1 MRFVMSLLIV
11 CAFIFP
17 VVLNAQFTDACAQA
31 NIDAQTEV
39 NKTMWLAIGF
49 LLGFPI
55 GWPLLPMVIE
65 PSPPATKLLGMPPDY
80 VTTYTSCF
88 KEAGKKVENDAALKG
103 CVAGMIIYVGCWLIY
118 YLIIASAIAATP
130 Y

>member
-1 MRFVMSLLIV
+1 MRSL
-11 CAFIFP
+11 F
-17 VVLNAQFTDACAQA
+17 VVLIFLTFLVPVIANAQYVDACAQA

-49 LLGFPI
+49 LLDFPI

-65 PSPPATKLLGMPPDY
+65 SSPPATKLLGMPPDY
-80 VTTYTSCF
+80 VTTYTACF
-88 KEAGKKVENDAALKG
+88 KEASKKVQQSEALKG
-103 CVAGMIIYVGCWLIY
+103 CIISAVVYTACWFVY
-118 YLIIASAIAATP
+118 YLIILAAATA